1 MMITDS
7 ANPTNAPPAALN
19 VLITGSLATISR
31 TFINILS
38 KADNPIYSIINATA
52 PTIISASYA
61 DMYAENEST
70 LKYLQTKDQIKNDLN
85 KFEDFR
91 RGMKI

>member
-1 MMITDS
+1 MPLSEIALQTVCPHCVELKAVTTMQAIHMMITDS

-38 KADNPIYSIINATA
+38 KTDNPI
-52 PTIISASYA
+52 
-61 DMYAENEST
+61 
-70 LKYLQTKDQIKNDLN
+70 
-85 KFEDFR
+85 
-91 RGMKI
+91 